1 MPEYGI
7 TNTGFNIKRM
17 DAIVSDIHADLKD
30 AWGVDTSMN
39 EQSFLGAMIRTFSA
53 RIAELWEMAQGVYY
67 SQYPATAEG
76 VNLDNAMQFGGV
88 VRLENR
94 RTIYPIAC
102 TGDDGTDILYGT
114 LIRSVTT
121 PAKDFQCLLL
131 QKISR
136 ENFRKLILSVNAGSD
151 SAEYSIEIE
160 GNAYSY
166 VRKDGDKVHDILKG
180 LKEAVICKEVVLSL
194 VNNEEDKT
202 DENLVIEA
210 VLPQSSYRAVLT
222 DNIIVKKATSNILF
236 ESLEYGN
243 ISVPTNTITTIVTNV
258 MGLDSVTN
266 DITPTAGRI
275 EESDIAARQSY
286 IKRIAIRSKNIVDGI
301 VADLYQN
308 VDGVLS
314 AIGMENYTDY
324 TDADGR
330 PPHSIEIIVD
340 GGDESEIAQV
350 IFDRRCPGI
359 RAYGT
364 TSIDISDPYGNVVA
378 IGFSRPDY
386 RYVWLRITMQRNT
399 KETIAPNYVLLAKN
413 AVMENC
419 NDYGLGEKVILQK
432 FLPHLYRAVT
442 GVQYIEI
449 KAAVTSADTERP
461 GAYNMDVIAMLSRQ
475 KAQFDA
481 MRIEVLLDDN

>member
-7 TNTGFNIKRM
+7 TDTGFNIKRM
-17 DAIVSDIHADLKD
+17 DAIMDDIHTDLKA
-30 AWGVDTSMN
+30 AWGVDTAVN
-39 EQSFLGAMIRTFSA
+39 AQSFLGAMIRTFSA

-88 VRLENR
+88 VRLDNR
-94 RTIYPIAC
+94 RTIYPVAC

-136 ENFRKLILSVNAGSD
+136 ENFRKLVLSVNAGSD
-151 SAEYSIEIE
+151 SPEYGIEIE

-166 VRKDGDKVHDILKG
+166 IRKDEDGTAEILDG
-180 LKEAVICKEVVLSL
+180 IREAVGYKGVRVTIMENPDDETNKILIVETVL
-194 VNNEEDKT
+194 
-202 DENLVIEA
+202 A
-210 VLPQSSYRAVLT
+210 QSSYRAVLT
-222 DNIIVKKATSNILF
+222 DNIIVRKVTSNILF
-236 ESLEYGN
+236 ESMEYGN

-314 AIGMENYTDY
+314 AIGMENYTDF

-330 PPHSIEIIVD
+330 PPHSIEIIAD

-399 KETIAPNYVLLAKN
+399 KETMAPNYVILAKN

-449 KAAVTSADTERP
+449 KAAVTAVDTGQP
-461 GAYNMDVIAMLSRQ
+461 QVYDMDVITMMSRQ

>member
-7 TNTGFNIKRM
+7 TDKGFNIKRM
-17 DAIVSDIHADLKD
+17 DAIMDDIHTDLKE
-30 AWGVDTSMN
+30 AWGVDTAVN
-39 EQSFLGAMIRTFSA
+39 AQSFLGAMIRTFSA
-53 RIAELWEMAQGVYY
+53 RIAELWETAQGVYY

-88 VRLENR
+88 VRLDNR
-94 RTIYPIAC
+94 RTIYPVAC

-136 ENFRKLILSVNAGSD
+136 ENFRRMVLSVNAGSD
-151 SAEYSIEIE
+151 SPEYGIEIE

-166 VRKDGDKVHDILKG
+166 IRKDGDGTAEILDG
-180 LKEAVICKEVVLSL
+180 IREAVGYKGVRVAIME
-194 VNNEEDKT
+194 NPDDETDKT
-202 DENLVIEA
+202 LIVET
-210 VLPQSSYRAVLT
+210 VLAQSSYRAVLT
-222 DNIIVKKATSNILF
+222 DNIIVRKVTSNILF
-236 ESLEYGN
+236 ESMEYGN

-314 AIGMENYTDY
+314 AIGMENYTDF
-324 TDADGR
+324 TDVDGR

-386 RYVWLRITMQRNT
+386 RYVWLRIIMQRNT
-399 KETIAPNYVLLAKN
+399 KETMAPNYVILAKN

-449 KAAVTSADTERP
+449 KAAVTAVDTGQP
-461 GAYNMDVIAMLSRQ
+461 QVYDMDVITMMSRQ

>member
-7 TNTGFNIKRM
+7 TDTGFNIKRM
-17 DAIVSDIHADLKD
+17 DAIMDDIHTDLKA
-30 AWGVDTSMN
+30 AWGVDTAVN
-39 EQSFLGAMIRTFSA
+39 AQSFLGAMIRTFSA

-88 VRLENR
+88 VRLDNR
-94 RTIYPIAC
+94 RTIYPVAC

-136 ENFRKLILSVNAGSD
+136 ENFRKLVLSVNAGSD
-151 SAEYSIEIE
+151 SPEYGIEIE

-166 VRKDGDKVHDILKG
+166 IRKDGDGTAEILDGIRMAVGYKG
-180 LKEAVICKEVVLSL
+180 VRVAIMENPDDET
-194 VNNEEDKT
+194 DKT
-202 DENLVIEA
+202 LIVET
-210 VLPQSSYRAVLT
+210 VLAQSSYRAVLT
-222 DNIIVKKATSNILF
+222 DNIIVRKVTSNILF
-236 ESLEYGN
+236 ESMEYGN

-314 AIGMENYTDY
+314 AIGMENYTDF
-324 TDADGR
+324 TDVDGR

-386 RYVWLRITMQRNT
+386 RYVWLRIIMQRNT
-399 KETIAPNYVLLAKN
+399 KETMAPNYVILAKN

-449 KAAVTSADTERP
+449 KAAVTAVDTGQP
-461 GAYNMDVIAMLSRQ
+461 QVYDMDVITMMSRQ

>member
-7 TNTGFNIKRM
+7 TDTGFNIKRM
-17 DAIVSDIHADLKD
+17 DAIMDDIHTDLKA
-30 AWGVDTSMN
+30 AWGVDTAVN
-39 EQSFLGAMIRTFSA
+39 AQSFLGAMIRTFSA

-88 VRLENR
+88 VRLDNR
-94 RTIYPIAC
+94 RTIYPVAC

-136 ENFRKLILSVNAGSD
+136 ENFRKLVLSVNAGSD
-151 SAEYSIEIE
+151 SREYGIEIE

-166 VRKDGDKVHDILKG
+166 IRKDGDGTAEILDGIRKAVGYKG
-180 LKEAVICKEVVLSL
+180 VRVAIMENPDDET
-194 VNNEEDKT
+194 DKT
-202 DENLVIEA
+202 LIVET
-210 VLPQSSYRAVLT
+210 VLAQSSYRAVLT
-222 DNIIVKKATSNILF
+222 DNIIVRKVTSNILF
-236 ESLEYGN
+236 ESMEYGN

-314 AIGMENYTDY
+314 AIGMENYTDF
-324 TDADGR
+324 TDVDGR

-386 RYVWLRITMQRNT
+386 RYVWLRIIMQRNT
-399 KETIAPNYVLLAKN
+399 KETMAPNYVILAKN

-449 KAAVTSADTERP
+449 KAAVTAVDTGQP
-461 GAYNMDVIAMLSRQ
+461 QVYDMDVITMMSRQ

>member
-7 TNTGFNIKRM
+7 TDTGFNIKRM
-17 DAIVSDIHADLKD
+17 DAIMDDIHTDLKA
-30 AWGVDTSMN
+30 AWGVDTAVN
-39 EQSFLGAMIRTFSA
+39 AQSFLGAMIRTFSA

-88 VRLENR
+88 VRLDNR
-94 RTIYPIAC
+94 RTIYPVAC

-136 ENFRKLILSVNAGSD
+136 ENFRKLVLSVNAGSD
-151 SAEYSIEIE
+151 SPEYGIEIE

-166 VRKDGDKVHDILKG
+166 IRKDGDGTAEILDG
-180 LKEAVICKEVVLSL
+180 IREAVGYKGVRVAIME
-194 VNNEEDKT
+194 NPDDETDKT
-202 DENLVIEA
+202 LIVET
-210 VLPQSSYRAVLT
+210 VLAQSSYRAVLT
-222 DNIIVKKATSNILF
+222 DNIIVRKVTSNILF

-243 ISVPTNTITTIVTNV
+243 ISVPTHTITTIVTNV

-266 DITPTAGRI
+266 DIIPTAGRI

-314 AIGMENYTDY
+314 AIGMENYTDF

-330 PPHSIEIIVD
+330 PSHSIEIIVD

-399 KETIAPNYVLLAKN
+399 KETMAPNYVILAKN

-449 KAAVTSADTERP
+449 KAAVTAVDTGQP
-461 GAYNMDVIAMLSRQ
+461 QVYDMDVITMMSRQ

>member
-7 TNTGFNIKRM
+7 TDKGFNIKRM
-17 DAIVSDIHADLKD
+17 DAIMDDIHTDLKE
-30 AWGVDTSMN
+30 AWGVDTAVN
-39 EQSFLGAMIRTFSA
+39 AQSFLGAMIRTFSA
-53 RIAELWEMAQGVYY
+53 RIAELWETAQGVYY

-88 VRLENR
+88 VRLDNR
-94 RTIYPIAC
+94 RTIYPVAC

-136 ENFRKLILSVNAGSD
+136 ENFRRLVLSVNASSN
-151 SAEYSIEIE
+151 SAEYGIEIE

-166 VRKDGDKVHDILKG
+166 IRKDGDGTAEILDG
-180 LKEAVICKEVVLSL
+180 IRTAVGYRGVRAAIVE
-194 VNNEEDKT
+194 NPDDETDKT
-202 DENLVIEA
+202 LVIET
-210 VLPQSSYRAVLT
+210 VLAQSSYRAVIT
-222 DNIIVKKATSNILF
+222 DNIIVRKVTSNILF

-243 ISVPTNTITTIVTNV
+243 VSVPTNTITTVVTNV

-314 AIGMENYTDY
+314 AIGMENYTDF

-386 RYVWLRITMQRNT
+386 RYVWLRITMQRNA
-399 KETIAPNYVLLAKN
+399 KEAMAPNYVALAKN

-449 KAAVTSADTERP
+449 KAAVTSADTELP
-461 GAYNMDVIAMLSRQ
+461 PAYDMDVITMLSRQ

>member
-7 TNTGFNIKRM
+7 TDTGFNIKRM
-17 DAIVSDIHADLKD
+17 DAIMDDIHTDLKA
-30 AWGVDTSMN
+30 AWGVDTAVN
-39 EQSFLGAMIRTFSA
+39 AQSFLGAMIRTFSA

-88 VRLENR
+88 VRLDNR
-94 RTIYPIAC
+94 RTIYPVAC

-136 ENFRKLILSVNAGSD
+136 ENFRKLVLSVNAGSD
-151 SAEYSIEIE
+151 SPEYGIEIE

-166 VRKDGDKVHDILKG
+166 IRKDGDGTAEILDGIRKAVGYKG
-180 LKEAVICKEVVLSL
+180 VRVAIMENPDDET
-194 VNNEEDKT
+194 DKT
-202 DENLVIEA
+202 LIVET
-210 VLPQSSYRAVLT
+210 VLAQSSYRAVLT
-222 DNIIVKKATSNILF
+222 DNIIVRKVTSNILF

-243 ISVPTNTITTIVTNV
+243 ISVPTHTITTIVTNV

-266 DITPTAGRI
+266 DIIPTAGRI

-314 AIGMENYTDY
+314 AIGMENYTDF

-330 PPHSIEIIVD
+330 PSHSIEIIVD

-399 KETIAPNYVLLAKN
+399 KETMAPNYVILAKN

-449 KAAVTSADTERP
+449 KAAVTAVDTGQP
-461 GAYNMDVIAMLSRQ
+461 QVYDMDVITMMSRQ

>member
-7 TNTGFNIKRM
+7 TDKGFNIKRM
-17 DAIVSDIHADLKD
+17 DAIMDDIHTDLKE
-30 AWGVDTSMN
+30 AWGVDTAVN
-39 EQSFLGAMIRTFSA
+39 AQSFLGAMIRTFSA
-53 RIAELWEMAQGVYY
+53 RIAELWETAQGVYY

-88 VRLENR
+88 VRLDNR
-94 RTIYPIAC
+94 RTIYPVAC

-136 ENFRKLILSVNAGSD
+136 ENFRRLVLSVNAGSD
-151 SAEYSIEIE
+151 SPEYGIEIE

-166 VRKDGDKVHDILKG
+166 IRKDGDGTAEILDG
-180 LKEAVICKEVVLSL
+180 IREAVGYKGVRVAIME
-194 VNNEEDKT
+194 NPDDETDKT
-202 DENLVIEA
+202 LIVET
-210 VLPQSSYRAVLT
+210 VLAQSSYRAVLT
-222 DNIIVKKATSNILF
+222 DNIIVRKVTSNILF
-236 ESLEYGN
+236 ESMEYGN

-314 AIGMENYTDY
+314 AIGMENYTDF
-324 TDADGR
+324 TDVDGR

-386 RYVWLRITMQRNT
+386 RYVWLRIIMQRNT
-399 KETIAPNYVLLAKN
+399 KETMAPNYVILAKN

-449 KAAVTSADTERP
+449 KAAVTAVDTGQP
-461 GAYNMDVIAMLSRQ
+461 QVYDMDVITMMSRQ

>member
-7 TNTGFNIKRM
+7 TDTGFNVKRM
-17 DAIVSDIHADLKD
+17 DAIMNDIHTELKD

-39 EQSFLGAMIRTFSA
+39 GQSFLGALIRTFSA
-53 RIAELWEMAQGVYY
+53 RIAELWETAQGVYY
-67 SQYPATAEG
+67 SQYPSTAEG

-94 RTIYPIAC
+94 RTIYPVAC

-121 PAKDFQCLLL
+121 PSKDFQCISL

-136 ENFRKLILSVNAGSD
+136 ERFRRLVISVNLSSD
-151 SAEYSIEIE
+151 TAEYGIEIE
-160 GNAYSY
+160 GNNYSY
-166 VRKDGDKVHDILKG
+166 IREDGDGVHDILYG
-180 LKEAVICKEVVLSL
+180 LKEAITFKGVVLSL
-194 VNNEEDKT
+194 VDNGDDADVT
-202 DENLVIEA
+202 LVIEA
-210 VLPQSSYRAVLT
+210 VLAQSAYRAVLT
-222 DNIIVKKATSNILF
+222 DNIIVRKVTSNILF

-243 ISVPTNTITTIVTNV
+243 ISVPTNTINMIVTNV
-258 MGLDSVTN
+258 MGLDSVMN
-266 DITPTAGRI
+266 DIIPTAGRI

-308 VDGVLS
+308 VSGVMS
-314 AIGMENYTDY
+314 AIGMENYTDH
-324 TDADGR
+324 TDEDGR

-364 TSIDISDPYGNVVA
+364 TSIDISDSYGNIIG

-442 GVQYIEI
+442 GVQYIDI
-449 KAAVTSADTERP
+449 KAAVTSDDIERP
-461 GAYNMDVIAMLSRQ
+461 GAYDMGVITMLSRQ

>member
-7 TNTGFNIKRM
+7 TDTGFNIKRM
-17 DAIVSDIHADLKD
+17 DAVMDNIHADLKE
-30 AWGVDTSMN
+30 AWGVDTAVN
-39 EQSFLGAMIRTFSA
+39 AQSFLGALIRTFSA
-53 RIAELWEMAQGVYY
+53 RIAELWETAQGVYY

-88 VRLENR
+88 VRLDNR
-94 RTIYPIAC
+94 RTIFPVAC

-131 QKISR
+131 QKVSR
-136 ENFRKLILSVNAGSD
+136 ENFRRLVLSVNAGSD
-151 SAEYSIEIE
+151 SAEYGIEIE
-160 GNAYSY
+160 GHAYSY
-166 VRKDGDKVHDILKG
+166 IRKDGDGAGEILDG
-180 LKEAVICKEVVLSL
+180 LKEAVAHNGVIVAVTDDP
-194 VNNEEDKT
+194 EDEAVKT
-202 DENLVIEA
+202 LVIETMLA
-210 VLPQSSYRAVLT
+210 QSSYRAVLT
-222 DNIIVKKATSNILF
+222 DNIIVRKVTSNILF
-236 ESLEYGN
+236 ESIEYGN

-314 AIGMENYTDY
+314 AIGMENYTDF
-324 TDADGR
+324 TDGDGR

-340 GGDESEIAQV
+340 GGNESEIAQV

-364 TSIDISDPYGNVVA
+364 TCIDISDAYGNIVG

-386 RYVWLRITMQRNT
+386 RYVWLRIRMQRNT
-399 KETIAPNYVLLAKN
+399 KETMAPNYVVLAKN

-442 GVQYIEI
+442 GVQYIEV
-449 KAAVTSADTERP
+449 KAAVTSADTGQP
-461 GAYNMDVIAMLSRQ
+461 QAYDMDVITLLSRQ

-481 MRIEVLLDDN
+481 MRIEVLLDGD

>member
-1 MPEYGI
+1 MPPP
-7 TNTGFNIKRM
+7 
-17 DAIVSDIHADLKD
+17 
-30 AWGVDTSMN
+30 
-39 EQSFLGAMIRTFSA
+39 
-53 RIAELWEMAQGVYY
+53 AEDQN
-67 SQYPATAEG
+67 P
-76 VNLDNAMQFGGV
+76 
-88 VRLENR
+88 
-94 RTIYPIAC
+94 
-102 TGDDGTDILYGT
+102 DDET
-114 LIRSVTT
+114 
-121 PAKDFQCLLL
+121 
-131 QKISR
+131 
-136 ENFRKLILSVNAGSD
+136 
-151 SAEYSIEIE
+151 
-160 GNAYSY
+160 
-166 VRKDGDKVHDILKG
+166 
-180 LKEAVICKEVVLSL
+180 
-194 VNNEEDKT
+194 DKT
-202 DENLVIEA
+202 LVIET
-210 VLPQSSYRAVLT
+210 VLAQSSYRAVIT
-222 DNIIVKKATSNILF
+222 DNIIVRKVTSNILF

-243 ISVPTNTITTIVTNV
+243 VSVPTNTITTVVTNV

-308 VDGVLS
+308 VDG
-314 AIGMENYTDY
+314 
-324 TDADGR
+324 
-330 PPHSIEIIVD
+330 
-340 GGDESEIAQV
+340 
-350 IFDRRCPGI
+350 PGI

-386 RYVWLRITMQRNT
+386 RYVWLRITMQRNA
-399 KETIAPNYVLLAKN
+399 KEAMAPNYVALAKN

-449 KAAVTSADTERP
+449 KAAVTSADTELP
-461 GAYNMDVIAMLSRQ
+461 PAYDMDVITMLSRQ